1 MIFVCRIKP
10 KRGWKAGEMSVFSPF
25 RWGDSSPRGGNRGL
39 MPRRRSYVD
48 ELAAVATF
56 GELNC
61 AADKGH
67 RGYGLYRYLVQTGV
81 KGGCTA
87 LAFQDIAGFGI
98 LTAENLNTESF
109 AFQTRDRSLNC
120 RRLLCAIVF

>member
-1 MIFVCRIKP
+1 MIVHRVAEIEVLCL
-10 KRGWKAGEMSVFSPF
+10 GH
-25 RWGDSSPRGGNRGL
+25 
-39 MPRRRSYVD
+39 RSYVD

-61 AADKGH
+61 AVDKGIE
-67 RGYGLYRYLVQTGV
+67 GMVFTDTYVQTGV
-81 KGGCTA
+81 VNCTA

-109 AFQTRDRSLNC
+109 ALRQATRVCTSAAIFFLQIVIISFFLVYQINT
-120 RRLLCAIVF
+120 LLR